1 MLEVKNEKYLNS
13 IVYNQIKEMIIRGQ
27 IDGPSISE
35 NELGKQLGV
44 SRTPIREALQK
55 LQYEKFLQIL
65 PKRGIYIR
73 EVTIKEASDL
83 MDVRLAIEIH
93 SMNQCLNLFTEE
105 HISILEEK
113 VKVQEEVAEKGDIY
127 GFIKED
133 IEYHLIFL
141 KIVNNEYFI
150 DMFNNITHRLFH
162 HGMGV
167 FNKDRTRM
175 ISSINDHKKINFFL
189 RNNQYEDALKSL
201 EHHILKGKKMQL
213 S

>member
-83 MDVRLAIEIH
+83 MDVRLAIEIY

-127 GFIKED
+127 GFIKE
-133 IEYHLIFL
+133 IGRAH
-141 KIVNNEYFI
+141 V
-150 DMFNNITHRLFH
+150 
-162 HGMGV
+162 
-167 FNKDRTRM
+167 
-175 ISSINDHKKINFFL
+175 
-189 RNNQYEDALKSL
+189 
-201 EHHILKGKKMQL
+201 
-213 S
+213 